1 MLTVK
6 LREFMGYPLGLY
18 FYLKNLKSKQNKKY
32 IYIHILIYI
41 YSLKP

>member
-18 FYLKNLKSKQNKKY
+18 FYLKNLKSKQNK
-32 IYIHILIYI
+32 IYI
-41 YSLKP
+41 YTYFNIYIQS